1 MTLGTIA
8 ALLVALY
15 VVHTLAYVTAY
26 WLTERMD
33 QWRNDRR
40 WRHERAAMDASHAKA
55 RGKQ

>member
-1 MTLGTIA
+1 MTPWTIA

-40 WRHERAAMDASHAKA
+40 WRHERAAMTDAHAKA
-55 RGKQ
+55 RGKR